1 MEMKHKIV
9 LKEIEE
15 VLDHSNFNDK
25 GNFIRKILGSQQIL
39 VCGAGRV
46 GLMMKTFAM
55 RLNHLGLKCY
65 YIGEMSVPKTGKGDL
80 LIIGS
85 GSGATRSIVVL
96 AEVAK
101 SKNLEVIC
109 ITTAVNY
116 IISNLSSSKL
126 VINCPNKDN
135 NSHLR
140 ESVQPM
146 TTLFEQS
153 LLIVLDSLVL
163 DLMAELNESNLSMS
177 ERHNAIE

>member
-1 MEMKHKIV
+1 MEIKYKII

-15 VLDHSNFNDK
+15 VLDRSDFSDK
-25 GNFIRKILGSQQIL
+25 CNFICKILSSQNIL

-55 RLNHLGLKCY
+55 RLNHLGLNCHF
-65 YIGEMSVPKTGKGDL
+65 IGEMSVPRTGKGDL

-85 GSGATRSIVVL
+85 GSGTTKSIVAL
-96 AEVAK
+96 AQVAK

-109 ITTAVNY
+109 ITTAVNS

-126 VINCPNKDN
+126 VINCTNKDN
-135 NSHLR
+135 DSHLR

-177 ERHNAIE
+177 ERHNVIE